1 MEMNDQRKKYLPV
14 MISSF
19 ILSFLLGA
27 LTFFLIDRNAPM
39 NPDRILARVEDDF
52 RADGPISGS
61 WIEMT
66 KVPWSKY
73 AYSTDVYY
81 GGISR
86 MENGTLINYE
96 FIADAYSGSLVD
108 LYELV

>member
-1 MEMNDQRKKYLPV
+1 MNDQRKTFLPV
-14 MISSF
+14 VLSSF

-27 LTFFLIDRNAPM
+27 LTFFLIDRNSSV
-39 NPDRILARVEDDF
+39 NPDRVLDRVKNDF
-52 RADGPISGS
+52 REDGPISGS

-73 AYSTDVYY
+73 AYHTDVYY

-86 MENGTLINYE
+86 IEDGVLKHYE

-108 LYELV
+108 LYEI

>member
-1 MEMNDQRKKYLPV
+1 MENNNQRKKYLPIV
-14 MISSF
+14 ISSF

-27 LTFFLIDRNAPM
+27 LTFFLIDRNKAV
-39 NPDRILARVEDDF
+39 NPDRVLNQVKNDF
-52 RADGPISGS
+52 RADGPIEGS

-73 AYSTDVYY
+73 AYQTEVYY

-86 MENGTLINYE
+86 IEGGKLKHYE
-96 FIADAYSGSLVD
+96 FIADAYSGTLVD
-108 LYELV
+108 LYEI